1 MAMCYGF
8 QTPVFE
14 KKRRSRWV
22 KRKKLVQNMEP
33 KNFKP
38 LDKCRLEQE
47 RQCTY
52 NVTQRRVR
60 ATIVAVE
67 KQ

>member
-8 QTPVFE
+8 QTPVFDKE
-14 KKRRSRWV
+14 LKPKWV

-33 KNFKP
+33 KKFKP
-38 LDKCRLEQE
+38 EDRSRLEQGRE
-47 RQCTY
+47 GTY
-52 NVTQRRVR
+52 NVTQWCVR

>member
-1 MAMCYGF
+1 M
-8 QTPVFE
+8 
-14 KKRRSRWV
+14 
-22 KRKKLVQNMEP
+22 QNMEP
-33 KNFKP
+33 KKFKTV
-38 LDKCRLEQE
+38 DKCRLEKV

-52 NVTQRRVR
+52 DVTQRHVH